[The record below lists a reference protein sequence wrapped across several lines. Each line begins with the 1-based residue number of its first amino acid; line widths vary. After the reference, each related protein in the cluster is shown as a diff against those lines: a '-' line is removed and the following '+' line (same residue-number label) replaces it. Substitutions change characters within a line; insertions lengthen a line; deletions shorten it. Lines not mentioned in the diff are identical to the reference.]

1 MEIPTRQDWH
11 LKSLRTAGQH
21 GILLRFYK
29 NELAAQKQAYE
40 DVLDQYGAQCE
51 QNTELEEKMDFL
63 TKEKQELLSE
73 VASLKGPKESSN
85 DDAFKE
91 LETLRL
97 QLEDAKKQILRL
109 EEQKTS
115 PASPVHNLEVESS
128 TSDSLSASQPSK
140 GKSKGKKG
148 PGPPPAKAA
157 SEVAANPANETA
169 ESAEQTAPAADE
181 ENATPAPAP
190 AKGKAKGKKGPGPP
204 PAKAASEVAADP
216 ANETAESAEQTAPAA
231 DEENATPAPA
241 PAKGKAKGKK
251 GPGPPPA
258 KAASEVAADPANENA
273 ESVEQTDQAAL
284 DGENATPA
292 PAKAKGKGKK
302 GPGPPPSKG
311 GGGGEAAQVDQTNPE
326 TSTEAPAKGKAPPK
340 GAAKGKGKGK
350 SALPEI
356 DPGPAPPKDMVGKK
370 FHWTNVLGN
379 RFAGSMFERI
389 VQDLNASAKVS
400 EEANDELERAS
411 KTLRVK
417 LDVGVL
423 TNFFF
428 KRKDESETTAEV
440 KESKKKT
447 VAQCLSMQ
455 RSQNI
460 EIFLNGCG
468 INISHVKSAVLDLDE
483 KAIDVPAS
491 DFGELV
497 RGGES

>member
-216 ANETAESAEQTAPAA
+216 ANE
-231 DEENATPAPA
+231 
-241 PAKGKAKGKK
+241 
-251 GPGPPPA
+251 
-258 KAASEVAADPANENA
+258 NA

-400 EEANDELERAS
+400 EEANDELKRAS

>member
-1 MEIPTRQDWH
+1 M
-11 LKSLRTAGQH
+11 
-21 GILLRFYK
+21 RFYT
-29 NELAAQKQAYE
+29 NQLAAQKQAYE

-51 QNTELEEKMDFL
+51 QNTELEEKLDFL
-63 TKEKQELLSE
+63 AKEKQELLNE
-73 VASLKGPKESSN
+73 AASLKGPKESSN

-109 EEQKTS
+109 EEQKAS
-115 PASPVHNLEVESS
+115 PASHVHSLEGESS

-157 SEVAANPANETA
+157 SEVAADPANETA
-169 ESAEQTAPAADE
+169 ESAEQTAPAADG
-181 ENATPAPAP
+181 ENATPAP

-204 PAKAASEVAADP
+204 PAKAAR
-216 ANETAESAEQTAPAA
+216 
-231 DEENATPAPA
+231 
-241 PAKGKAKGKK
+241 
-251 GPGPPPA
+251 
-258 KAASEVAADPANENA
+258 EVAADPANENA
-273 ESVEQTDQAAL
+273 ESAEQTAPAA

-311 GGGGEAAQVDQTNPE
+311 GGGEAAQLDQTSPE
-326 TSTEAPAKGKAPPK
+326 TSTEAPGKGKAPPK

-350 SALPEI
+350 SALPDI

-370 FHWTNVLGN
+370 FHWTNLLGN

-389 VQDLNASAKVS
+389 VQDLNTSAKVS

-491 DFGELV
+491 EGNF
-497 RGGES
+497 RGRR

>member
-216 ANETAESAEQTAPAA
+216 ANENAESA
-231 DEENATPAPA
+231 
-241 PAKGKAKGKK
+241 
-251 GPGPPPA
+251 
-258 KAASEVAADPANENA
+258 
-273 ESVEQTDQAAL
+273 EQTDQAAL

-302 GPGPPPSKG
+302 GPGPPPSK

>member
-21 GILLRFYK
+21 GILLRFYT
-29 NELAAQKQAYE
+29 NQLAAQKQAYE

-51 QNTELEEKMDFL
+51 QNTELEEKLDFL
-63 TKEKQELLSE
+63 AKEKQELLNE
-73 VASLKGPKESSN
+73 AASLKGPKESSN

-109 EEQKTS
+109 EEQKAS
-115 PASPVHNLEVESS
+115 PASHVHSLEGESS

-157 SEVAANPANETA
+157 SEVAADPANEND

-181 ENATPAPAP
+181 ENATPAPA
-190 AKGKAKGKKGPGPP
+190 KGKGKGKKGPGPP

-231 DEENATPAPA
+231 DGENATPA

-273 ESVEQTDQAAL
+273 ESAEQTAPAA

-311 GGGGEAAQVDQTNPE
+311 GGGEAAQLDQTSPE
-326 TSTEAPAKGKAPPK
+326 TSTEAPGKGKAPPK

-350 SALPEI
+350 SALPDI

-389 VQDLNASAKVS
+389 VQDLNTSAKVS

-491 DFGELV
+491 EGNF
-497 RGGES
+497 RGRR